1 MTPRSRPA
9 PPAADSLREA
19 LVTQDVGRAVEVLR
33 AGGLVGLPTETV
45 YGLAAD
51 AQDVAAVGRVFTV
64 KGRPADH
71 PLIVHVAAAD
81 DLDRW
86 AEGVPAYARRLVGA
100 LWPGP
105 LTLVVPRS
113 RLVGDHVTGGQPTVG
128 LRCPAHPVAHAVLAA
143 FGGGV
148 AAPSA
153 NRFGRVSPTT
163 AQHVLDELGDRL
175 DPARDVVLDGGPS
188 TVGVESTILD
198 CTGPAPRLLRSGAVT
213 AAAVLEAGGVPVVGR
228 RPAGAGTA
236 DGPDGDGPDGDT
248 PDGDTP
254 DGVRAPGM
262 LAAHYAP
269 LALVVVARTP
279 ADVAAALAGTPAGRS
294 ALLAPAAVPTPPGV
308 VRLAA
313 PPDTAAYAHALY
325 AALRAADELGLDR
338 VVAVPPEG
346 GELAD
351 AVLDRLRR
359 AAVGSSR
366 HQPFG

>member
-1 MTPRSRPA
+1 MAVRTGPGAEP
-9 PPAADSLREA
+9 LRVDPVSAA
-19 LVTQDVGRAVEVLR
+19 LVTTDVARAVAVLR

-51 AQDVAAVGRVFTV
+51 AADLTAVRRVFEV

-86 AEGVPAYARRLVGA
+86 ADDVSGYARRLA
-100 LWPGP
+100 QRLWPGP

-113 RLVGDHVTGGQPTVG
+113 DVVADLVTGSQPTVG

-163 AQHVLDELGDRL
+163 ATHVLDEVGDRL

-198 CTGPAPRLLRSGAVT
+198 CTGPAPRVLRRGAVT
-213 AAAVLEAGGVPVVGR
+213 AQAVLEAGGVAIDEG
-228 RPAGAGTA
+228 GATG
-236 DGPDGDGPDGDT
+236 
-248 PDGDTP
+248 
-254 DGVRAPGM
+254 GVRAPGM

-269 LALVVVARTP
+269 RAAVVVTGP
-279 ADVAAALAGTPAGRS
+279 DDVVAAASGPAPHRVG
-294 ALLAPAAVPTPPGV
+294 LLAPAAVGTPAGV

-313 PPDTAAYAHALY
+313 PDDETGYARALY
-325 AALRAADELGLDR
+325 GALRRADDLRLAR
-338 VVAVPPEG
+338 VVAVAPTG
-346 GELAD
+346 GELAA
-351 AVLDRLRR
+351 AVLDRLHR
-359 AAVGSSR
+359 AAVGSGGT
-366 HQPFG
+366 PA

>member
-9 PPAADSLREA
+9 PPAADSLRAA
-19 LVTQDVGRAVEVLR
+19 LVTQDVGRAVAVLR

-51 AQDVAAVGRVFTV
+51 AQDVAAVGRVFAV

-86 AEGVPAYARRLVGA
+86 ADSVPDYARRLVGA

-143 FGGGV
+143 FDGGV

-188 TVGVESTILD
+188 AVGVESTILD

-213 AAAVLEAGGVPVVGR
+213 ATAVLEAGGVPVVG
-228 RPAGAGTA
+228 PTGGIVVAPSVGN
-236 DGPDGDGPDGDT
+236 PDDNT
-248 PDGDTP
+248 PDDNAPG
-254 DGVRAPGM
+254 GVRAPGM

-269 LALVVVARTP
+269 LAVVVVARTP
-279 ADVAAALAGTPAGRS
+279 ADVAAALAAAPDGRS
-294 ALLAPAAVPTPPGV
+294 GLLAPAAVPTPPGA

-325 AALRAADELGLDR
+325 AALRTADEQGLDQ

-346 GELAD
+346 GALAD